1 MADNPADQGDR
12 DEPADKTT
20 GAGSVDEGH
29 TPSGEHRSPLQAL
42 DNGAGTSESSKG
54 WGDFRMLKV
63 STAPKRPRSMSG
75 DESDWESDF
84 DSSDDENWSGLSSR
98 DSDAESHRS
107 AKPMRCRD
115 KVKTGLVSDDGYQR
129 FDPLA
134 SEEEDSWRLP
144 ADLASYL
151 KRQAGK
157 ELDKGHK
164 KALKQEAPAPK
175 KQALQP

>member
-1 MADNPADQGDR
+1 M
-12 DEPADKTT
+12 
-20 GAGSVDEGH
+20 
-29 TPSGEHRSPLQAL
+29 
-42 DNGAGTSESSKG
+42 SE
-54 WGDFRMLKV
+54 
-63 STAPKRPRSMSG
+63 

-84 DSSDDENWSGLSSR
+84 DSSDDENWSDISSG
-98 DSDAESHRS
+98 DSDAELHRS
-107 AKPMRCRD
+107 AKPTRRRD

-129 FDPLA
+129 FDTLG

-151 KRQAGK
+151 KWQAGK

-175 KQALQP
+175 ERALQPPMKLTMILWTCWNQMPKNKTNRRTGNYHLCMNLLQP